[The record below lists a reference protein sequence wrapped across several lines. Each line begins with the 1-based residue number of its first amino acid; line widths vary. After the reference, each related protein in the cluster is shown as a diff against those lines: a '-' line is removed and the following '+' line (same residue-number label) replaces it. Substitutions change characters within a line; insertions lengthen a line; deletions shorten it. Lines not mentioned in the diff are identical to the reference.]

1 MKFINSKPKLALSG
15 LLIGGLAAILA
26 LMGNPGNMAFCI
38 ACFIRD
44 IAGSM
49 HLHSADVVQ
58 YFRPE
63 IVGLVCGSFLISIL
77 TKEYKSTAGSSPMIR
92 FLLGF
97 IMVIGALV
105 FLGCPLRMV
114 IRMSAGDLNAY
125 VGLIGFILGVGT
137 GSFFLKKGFTL
148 GRAYE
153 THKTSG
159 YVLPAILVVLF
170 ILSLTTSLFLSS
182 EAGPG
187 SMHAPVFV
195 SLVIALIIG
204 AIAQKNRMCFAGSI
218 RDIFIMRDFSLLLII
233 GGLFVAML
241 IYNLATGHFT
251 LSFAGQPVAH
261 SIHLW
266 NILGMYVVGFA
277 AVLSGGCPMR
287 QLVLAGQ
294 GSSDAAVT
302 VLGMLLG
309 GAMAHNFGLASA
321 AAKAATETDPAVIG
335 GPSPAGKIATLC
347 CIIVLFVLA
356 VSQKRT
362 KKTK

>member
-1 MKFINSKPKLALSG
+1 MNLTNSKTKLALTG
-15 LLIGGLAAILA
+15 LIIGGLAAILA
-26 LMGNPGNMAFCI
+26 FLGNPGNMAFCI

-44 IAGSM
+44 MAGSM
-49 HLHSADVVQ
+49 HLHQAEVVQ

-63 IVGLVCGSFLISIL
+63 IVGLVCGSFLISVV
-77 TKEYKSTAGSSPMIR
+77 TKEYKSTGGSSPMIR

-125 VGLIGFILGVGT
+125 VGLIGFIFGVGT
-137 GSFFLKKGFTL
+137 GSFFLKRGFTL
-148 GRAYE
+148 SRAYE
-153 THKTSG
+153 THNTSG
-159 YVLPAILVVLF
+159 YILPVVLAF
-170 ILSLTTSLFLSS
+170 LFVLSITTSLFITS
-182 EAGPG
+182 ESGPG
-187 SMHAPVFV
+187 SMHAPAFV
-195 SLVIALIIG
+195 SLVVALIIG

-233 GGLFVAML
+233 AGLFIAML
-241 IYNLATGHFT
+241 VYNLATGHFAF
-251 LSFAGQPVAH
+251 SFSGQPVAH

-277 AVLSGGCPMR
+277 AVLAGGCPMR
-287 QLVLAGQ
+287 QLILAGQ
-294 GSSDAAVT
+294 GSSDSAVT

-321 AAKAATETDPAVIG
+321 AAKAATETEPAVLG
-335 GPSPAGKIATLC
+335 GPSTAGKIAIIL
-347 CIIVLFVLA
+347 CIIVLFALA
-356 VSQKRT
+356 VTQKRT
-362 KKTK
+362 KKA